1 MWPAE
6 ALQSCSICLIRVH
19 SKVMSRSMPAEEQI
33 SRSLHSCPT
42 LCTQIGL
49 KGLACLSTCNK
60 ALSND
65 VTNVLCGDST
75 GYLDSSLETARS
87 TEQQQHYQ
95 AVAWLAS
102 LLLRQAP
109 ATAADVT
116 ERLLILPDVDLE
128 CAAQLVAA
136 GMRITFAQ
144 LLAVANSW
152 WQVWRCGCMHSRC

>member
-1 MWPAE
+1 
-6 ALQSCSICLIRVH
+6 
-19 SKVMSRSMPAEEQI
+19 MPAEEQI